1 MQSVKKASCC
11 HIVNSVVR
19 ILLRGGSFSGLTD
32 PVSVLCE
39 HRLGLLEELSSEE
52 LVEPLYVLSLEENV
66 LDELGDAWL
75 RVGPEPGSVWHGIA
89 SSGFASLLSA
99 SLDEFDESGAR
110 KSASSS
116 A

>member
-19 ILLRGGSFSGLTD
+19 ILLRGGLFSELTD

-52 LVEPLYVLSLEENV
+52 LVELEENV

-99 SLDEFDESGAR
+99 SLGAFDESGAR

>member
-19 ILLRGGSFSGLTD
+19 ILLRGDSSELTD

-39 HRLGLLEELSSEE
+39 HRLVLLEELSSEE

-99 SLDEFDESGAR
+99 SLGAFDESGAR